1 MSRAHDNM
9 MSEYH
14 CAREAQEQRAE
25 QYSSG
30 YETELKEF
38 YESVEERITFKSFLI
53 GRKSESNV

>member
-1 MSRAHDNM
+1 